1 MTSEAPFNS
10 EVWQS
15 SALSEPGKVL
25 DLAGRAGWRQRAP
38 LTDNG
43 RQCLLGSVCIHKALG
58 NPVGGKGVFDE
69 HKSLLG
75 PQRLRPFG
83 QGDLGSTPS
92 PQGSLEIFGIY
103 GMISYNN
110 GCVSLF

>member
-58 NPVGGKGVFDE
+58 NPAGAKGF
-69 HKSLLG
+69 L
-75 PQRLRPFG
+75 
-83 QGDLGSTPS
+83 
-92 PQGSLEIFGIY
+92 
-103 GMISYNN
+103 MNISH
-110 GCVSLF
+110 F